1 MTKEL
6 LTVHQYCVSKVLQT
20 GDDLGEVTETVDYNV
35 QASTIAAGNLFGRYG
50 PLLIESFS
58 FVTLLLRSKFE
69 IFDNVCLKK
78 SDAFRLTGKEI
89 YLVFNYSC

>member
-1 MTKEL
+1 L
-6 LTVHQYCVSKVLQT
+6 NLVISIIHP
-20 GDDLGEVTETVDYNV
+20 
-35 QASTIAAGNLFGRYG
+35 STYMILK
-50 PLLIESFS
+50 I
-58 FVTLLLRSKFE
+58 LRSKFE

>member
-1 MTKEL
+1 LTKEL

-50 PLLIESFS
+50 PLLIKSFS
-58 FVTLLLRSKFE
+58 FVTLLIVVVQVHAYVE
-69 IFDNVCLKK
+69 
-78 SDAFRLTGKEI
+78 RLVTRIGWDHS
-89 YLVFNYSC
+89 F